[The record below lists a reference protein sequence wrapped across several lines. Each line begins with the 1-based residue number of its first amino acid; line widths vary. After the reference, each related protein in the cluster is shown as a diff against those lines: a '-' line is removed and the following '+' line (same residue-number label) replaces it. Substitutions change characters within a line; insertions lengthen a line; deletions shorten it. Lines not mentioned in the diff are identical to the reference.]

1 MGAHYTR
8 QNTVHGN
15 MKAEIQ
21 SKPMFGQ
28 MIRAM
33 GENNKEK
40 KDKGAQIGLGLREVA
55 SLKMLFWKRPLQ
67 ENSIREKTKG
77 K

>member
-1 MGAHYTR
+1 
-8 QNTVHGN
+8 
-15 MKAEIQ
+15 
-21 SKPMFGQ
+21 

-55 SLKMLFWKRPLQ
+55 SLKMLFREDLSRKIVFEKRPKESEGMGHGNLGY
-67 ENSIREKTKG
+67 NRLRKC
-77 K
+77 